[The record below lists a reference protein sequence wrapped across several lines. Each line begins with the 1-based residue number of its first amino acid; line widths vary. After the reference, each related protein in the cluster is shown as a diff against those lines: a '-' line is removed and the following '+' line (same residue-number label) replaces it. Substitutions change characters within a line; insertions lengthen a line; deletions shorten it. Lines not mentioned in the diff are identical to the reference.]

1 MAPISEGAPP
11 ARLLLLAL
19 ADGLGAGQIA
29 ERMRHVGHEVVL
41 TNSGR
46 KALQLARVIQPDL
59 LILDLALK
67 GGGGFEV
74 CRQLRSER
82 VNTPVI
88 LLTVGD
94 SADERVRGLNIG
106 ADDCLNRTSALEELV
121 ARVAAVL
128 HRGHSLRDVVLFRCG
143 AVTLDPNAH
152 QVSRQG
158 RWIHLRPTEF
168 RLLHYFLRN
177 MNIDLDRGLLIE
189 HLWGARFN
197 GDDGLLAVAVWSLRK
212 KIDVGRPKLIHTVRG
227 VGYRMSEPNRLQ

>member
-1 MAPISEGAPP
+1 
-11 ARLLLLAL
+11 
-19 ADGLGAGQIA
+19 
-29 ERMRHVGHEVVL
+29 MRHAGHDVVR

-46 KALQLARVIQPDL
+46 KALRIARVIQPDL
-59 LILDLALK
+59 LILDLALED
-67 GGGGFEV
+67 GGGFEV

-88 LLTVGD
+88 LLTVED

-106 ADDCLNRTSALEELV
+106 ADDCVNRTSALEELV

-128 HRGHSLRDVVLFRCG
+128 HRGHPPSHVVLFRCG

-152 QVSRQG
+152 QASRQG

-177 MNIDLDRGLLIE
+177 LNTDLDRGLLIE
-189 HLWGARFN
+189 HLWGGRFN
-197 GDDGLLAVAVWSLRK
+197 GDDGLLAVAVSSLRK